1 MKIFLNDRII
11 EFISSPPENL
21 QTTDFLVN
29 YQSVSTLNEAWMD
42 FERYEKFRKL
52 LIIEPGFMKED
63 TSDAFIAFSS
73 LFKFIP
79 AAGGLVRNEKGEF
92 LFIHRLGFWDLPK
105 GKVDKKDIPGPEYSI
120 RDIKTARNAAI
131 REVKEETGLKSVE
144 ICNVLPASWHIYI
157 AKEKHVLKRTQW
169 FEMKADSAQAL
180 KPETSEGIF
189 LVKWTSPDA
198 IHCILSH
205 TYASLRELL
214 LDVIF

>member
-11 EFISSPPENL
+11 EFLSLPPENL
-21 QTTDFLVN
+21 QATDFLLH
-29 YQSVSTLNEAWMD
+29 YQSIETLREAWTD

-52 LIIEPGFMKED
+52 FIIEPGFVND
-63 TSDAFIAFSS
+63 SNSVAFSAFSS
-73 LFKFIP
+73 FFKFIP
-79 AAGGLVRNEKGEF
+79 AAGGLVRNEKGAF

-120 RDIKTARNAAI
+120 RDIKSAYNAAI

-144 ICNVLPASWHIYI
+144 ICNTLPATWHIYI
-157 AKEKHVLKRTQW
+157 AKDKYVLKKTQW
-169 FEMKADSAQAL
+169 FDMKADSGQVL

-198 IHCILSH
+198 IHCVLSH
-205 TYASLRELL
+205 TYASIRDLL
-214 LDVIF
+214 VDIIF